1 MTNSNSLPRIAVVV
15 VTYNS
20 AGPLPGLLQTLPAG
34 LAGLDWSLTVVDN
47 DSADSSVELA
57 AAGAPGCRIVP
68 MGRNAGYA
76 AAINAGL
83 AAAGSFDAALVLN
96 PDVRLRDHVV
106 ATLFASLTSSAD
118 DGPDR
123 IGIAVPRILDENGH
137 LARSLRREPTIA
149 RALGEALAGQ
159 RAGHLSPFGETV
171 LDDDAYTRPTRVD
184 WATGAIMLM
193 SAACL
198 ADCGSWN
205 ESFFLYS
212 EETEFALRAAD
223 RGWATALV
231 PEAEVVHLGGE
242 SRVSPRL
249 WSLLTVNRVRLYRMR
264 HSAVA
269 ASGYWSAVALREAL
283 RAALGQERSRHALR
297 ALVRPST
304 LEVGNWSRTPA
315 AARSSSN

>member
-1 MTNSNSLPRIAVVV
+1 MTDERKLPRVAIVV

-20 AGPLPGLLQTLPAG
+20 SVPLHGLLESLPAG
-34 LAGLDWSLTVVDN
+34 LAGIDWRLTVVDN
-47 DSADSSVELA
+47 DSADGCAELA
-57 AAGAPGCRIVP
+57 TAAIPGCRVVR

-76 AAINAGL
+76 AALNAGL
-83 AAAGSFDAALVLN
+83 ADADEFDAGLVLN
-96 PDVRLRDHVV
+96 PDVRLQPGVV
-106 ATLFASLTSSAD
+106 AKLFATLGTERGS
-118 DGPDR
+118 DR

-137 LARSLRREPTIA
+137 LARSLRRRPTIA
-149 RALGEALAGQ
+149 RALGEALIGQ
-159 RAGHLSPFGETV
+159 RAGRVAAFGETI
-171 LDDDAYTRPTRVD
+171 LDEDAYRQATQVD

-193 SAACL
+193 SSACL
-198 ADCGSWN
+198 ARCGPWN

-223 RGWATALV
+223 QGFVTVLV
-231 PEAEVVHLGGE
+231 PDAEVTHLGGE

-283 RAALGQERSRHALR
+283 RAALGQERSRRALR
-297 ALVRPST
+297 ALIRPST
-304 LEVGNWSRTPA
+304 LEVG
-315 AARSSSN
+315 

>member
-1 MTNSNSLPRIAVVV
+1 MTDTSSRPRVAVVV

-20 AGPLPGLLQTLPAG
+20 AVPLPGLLKTLPTG
-34 LAGLDWSLTVVDN
+34 LAGVDWRLNVVDN
-47 DSADSSVELA
+47 DSADASADLA
-57 AAGAPGCRIVP
+57 AAVPGCRIVR
-68 MGRNAGYA
+68 MGYNAGYA

-83 AAAGSFDAALVLN
+83 SGAGEFDAALVLN
-96 PDVRLRDHVV
+96 PDVRLQDGVV
-106 ATLFASLTSSAD
+106 AKLFAALTAD
-118 DGPDR
+118 QPDR

-159 RAGHLSPFGETV
+159 RAGRLAPFGETV
-171 LDDDAYTRPTRVD
+171 LDDDAYTRATRVD

-198 ADCGSWN
+198 TECGPWN

-223 RGWATALV
+223 CGYATVLV
-231 PEAEVVHLGGE
+231 PGAEVTHLGGE

-283 RAALGQERSRHALR
+283 RAAMGQERSRHALR

-304 LEVGNWSRTPA
+304 IEVGS
-315 AARSSSN
+315 

>member
-1 MTNSNSLPRIAVVV
+1 
-15 VTYNS
+15 
-20 AGPLPGLLQTLPAG
+20 
-34 LAGLDWSLTVVDN
+34 
-47 DSADSSVELA
+47 
-57 AAGAPGCRIVP
+57 
-68 MGRNAGYA
+68 MGHNAGYA

-83 AAAGSFDAALVLN
+83 SGAGEFDAALVLN
-96 PDVRLRDHVV
+96 PDVRLQDGVV
-106 ATLFASLTSSAD
+106 AKLFAALTAD
-118 DGPDR
+118 QPDR

-159 RAGHLSPFGETV
+159 RAGRLAPFGETV
-171 LDDDAYTRPTRVD
+171 LDDDAYTRATRVD

-198 ADCGSWN
+198 TECGPWN

-223 RGWATALV
+223 CGYATVLV
-231 PEAEVVHLGGE
+231 PGAEVTHLGGE

-283 RAALGQERSRHALR
+283 RAAMGQERSRHALR

-304 LEVGNWSRTPA
+304 IEVGS
-315 AARSSSN
+315 

>member
-1 MTNSNSLPRIAVVV
+1 MTNSSDLPRVAVVV

-20 AGPLPGLLQTLPAG
+20 AGPLPGLLETLPAG
-34 LAGLDWSLTVVDN
+34 LAGLYWRLTVVDN
-47 DSADSSVELA
+47 DSADASVELA
-57 AAGAPGCRIVP
+57 EAGAPGCRIVP

-83 AAAGSFDAALVLN
+83 AAAGEFDAALVLN
-96 PDVRLRDHVV
+96 PDVRLQDGVV
-106 ATLFASLTSSAD
+106 AKLFASLAAPASLASPA
-118 DGPDR
+118 GRRPDR
-123 IGIAVPRILDENGH
+123 VGIAVPRILDENGH

-159 RAGHLSPFGETV
+159 RAGRLAAFGETV
-171 LDDDAYTRPTRVD
+171 LDDDAYTRATRVD

-198 ADCGSWN
+198 AECGPWN

-223 RGWATALV
+223 RGWATVLV

-304 LEVGNWSRTPA
+304 IEVGS
-315 AARSSSN
+315 

>member
-1 MTNSNSLPRIAVVV
+1 MREGNSLTAPQVAVVV

-20 AGPLPGLLQTLPAG
+20 AGPLPGLLASLPVG
-34 LAGLDWSLTVVDN
+34 LAGLDWRLTVADN
-47 DSADSSVELA
+47 DSADDSVALA
-57 AAGAPGCRIVP
+57 ESAVPGCRIVR

-76 AAINAGL
+76 AALNAGL
-83 AAAGSFDAALVLN
+83 AGAGEFDAALVLN
-96 PDVRLRDHVV
+96 PDVRLGDGVV
-106 ATLFASLTSSAD
+106 GKLYAALGRR
-118 DGPDR
+118 GPDR
-123 IGIAVPRILDENGH
+123 VGIAVPRILDENGH
-137 LARSLRREPTIA
+137 LARSLRRRPTIA

-159 RAGHLSPFGETV
+159 RAGRLAPFGETV
-171 LDDDAYTRPTRVD
+171 LDDDAYRRPTLVD

-198 ADCGSWN
+198 ADCGPWD

-223 RGWATALV
+223 RGYATVLV
-231 PEAEVVHLGGE
+231 PEAEVTHLGGE

-264 HSAVA
+264 HSTPA
-269 ASGYWSAVALREAL
+269 AAGYWSAVALREAL
-283 RAALGQERSRHALR
+283 RAALGQERSRKALR

-304 LEVGNWSRTPA
+304 LELGRAGAVGTSKN
-315 AARSSSN
+315 